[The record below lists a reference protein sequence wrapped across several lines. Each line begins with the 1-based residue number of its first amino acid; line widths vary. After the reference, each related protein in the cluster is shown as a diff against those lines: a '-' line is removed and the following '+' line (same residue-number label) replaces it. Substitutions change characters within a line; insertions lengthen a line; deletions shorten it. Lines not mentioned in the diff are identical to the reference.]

1 MRRGMAGFTMV
12 EMLTVLVILAVLAAI
27 AAPNMGTM
35 IRTQRVKTA
44 SFDVMSSLLLAR
56 SEAVK
61 RNVAVTVTPVSGSW
75 TNGWTVTDANGN
87 NVRNAAGFSNITI
100 AGPGSV
106 TYSGNGRLSPV
117 GSTPQFGISAS
128 DVLTMNQF
136 CIKVSSSGAPF
147 SQQGTCS

>member
-1 MRRGMAGFTMV
+1 MKRATGFTMI
-12 EMLTVLVILAVLAAI
+12 EMLVVLVILAVLAAI
-27 AAPNMGTM
+27 VAPNMGTM

-44 SFDVMSSLLLAR
+44 SFNVMSSLILAR

-61 RNVAVTVTPVSGSW
+61 RNVAVTITPSGGNW
-75 TNGWTVTDANGN
+75 ANGWSVTDANGN
-87 NVRNAAGFSNITI
+87 NVRNASSVSNITI
-100 AGPGSV
+100 SGPGSV

-117 GSTPQFGISAS
+117 GSSPQFAISAS
-128 DVLTMNQF
+128 DVQTMNQF